1 MYKRIDP
8 KRIDQFLFVDII
20 RQSYE
25 AQSAW
30 VNWLEKYR
38 VDSQAERD
46 AYETFSKKMRN
57 NIEPTQII
65 DLWYKLSDKE
75 RDDLI
80 REEKVDRDR
89 FKNVQHMMEMYSHT
103 MM

>member
-1 MYKRIDP
+1 MTKRM
-8 KRIDQFLFVDII
+8 DQFLFSDII

-38 VDSQAERD
+38 TDSQEERD
-46 AYETFSKKMRN
+46 AYETFSRKMRN
-57 NIEPTQII
+57 IGDKTQIDLI

-75 RDDLI
+75 RNDLI
-80 REEKVDRDR
+80 REEKVYRDR

>member
-1 MYKRIDP
+1 M
-8 KRIDQFLFVDII
+8 DQFLFVDIV

-30 VNWLEKYR
+30 LNWLEKYR
-38 VDSQAERD
+38 MESQAERD
-46 AYETFSKKMRN
+46 AYETFSRKMGN
-57 NIEPTQII
+57 KTQIDLI

-89 FKNVQHMMEMYSHT
+89 FKNVQYMMEMYSHT